1 MIDSVPFYPQERYQC
16 GPAALAMLL
25 AWGGTEVPLA
35 QLTAQVYSPAL
46 KGSLQPSIISAARRH
61 GHLAYPLSG
70 YDALLA
76 ELRAGHPV
84 LLLQNLGLSWLP
96 RWHYA
101 VVIGYDPHKDV
112 FLLHSGTQAQ
122 LSLSRRLFDRLWTRA
137 DNWGL
142 AVLPPDR
149 LPAAATVA
157 DLLPAIVGLE
167 RAQQYRAAQTAYR
180 AALTRWPENPV
191 AWMGLG
197 NSTYALDDLEE
208 AVRAFRRAVALQ
220 PDNGV
225 PLNNLALVLAD
236 LGRFEEALEVIA
248 TALSRGGTLQKQFH
262 TTREEILLRH
272 HKAKSAQTGQ

>member
-1 MIDSVPFYPQERYQC
+1 
-16 GPAALAMLL
+16 MLL
-25 AWGGTEVPLA
+25 AWGGTEVPLT

-61 GHLAYPLSG
+61 GHLAYPLLG
-70 YDALLA
+70 YAELLA

-101 VVIGYDPHKDV
+101 VVIGYDPHTDV
-112 FLLHSGTQAQ
+112 FLLHSGTQAH
-122 LSLSRRLFDRLWTRA
+122 LPLARPLFDRLWARA
-137 DNWGL
+137 DDWGL
-142 AVLPPDR
+142 VVLPPER
-149 LPAAATVA
+149 LPATATVA

-167 RAQQYRAAQTAYR
+167 RAQQYHAAQAAYR
-180 AALTRWPENPV
+180 AALARWPENPV

-197 NSTYALDDLEE
+197 NSAYALDDLAE
-208 AVRAFRRAVALQ
+208 ADRAFRRAAELQ
-220 PDNGV
+220 PESGI

-236 LGRFEEALEVIA
+236 LGRFEEALAVIA
-248 TALSRGGTLQKQFH
+248 TAMLRGGSLENQFY
-262 TTREEILLRH
+262 TTREEILRRH